1 MNRKLLLWAVP
12 AALLVAGA
20 AVLSAAP
27 ARAAGG
33 RARFDLVPGELAPA
47 LTGQGSDTANYYLS
61 YKLANPMDEAR
72 TPRLYVELKTDTGKT
87 YGDRSD
93 ARVLAAASKALKAP
107 DLKSTG
113 DLRSKELAKDETVH
127 AIANFGPIDPNADDM
142 TVRVYGLWD
151 PIVRTR
157 QGKVYSEK
165 RVLVL
170 EFGRRG
176 DEYDRPMD
184 SISFKSRREE
194 VEGEPSELYTTTA
207 EKKK

>member
-1 MNRKLLLWAVP
+1 MNRNLLLWAVP

-20 AVLSAAP
+20 AVLSASP

-33 RARFDLVPGELAPA
+33 RARFDFAPGELAPA

-61 YKLANPMDEAR
+61 YKLTNPMDEAR

-87 YGDRSD
+87 YGDRAD
-93 ARVLAAASKALKAP
+93 ARVLSAAAKALKAS
-107 DLKSTG
+107 DLKTTS
-113 DLRSKELAKDETVH
+113 DLRSKDLAKDESVQ
-127 AIANFGPIDPNADDM
+127 AIANFGPIDPNADDL

-170 EFGRRG
+170 EFARRG

-184 SISFKSRREE
+184 PIAYKSRREE